1 MQGLIIS
8 QIIQIVA
15 SALIILLVMVQS
27 KGTGLFSAFSGS
39 IGFYRSKRGI
49 EKVIFVATIFLGVV
63 LGVNSLVIIL
73 LS

>member
-1 MQGLIIS
+1 MQGLIVT
-8 QIIQIVA
+8 QIIQIVV
-15 SALIILLVMVQS
+15 SVLLVILVMVQS

-39 IGFYRSKRGI
+39 IGFYRSKRGL
-49 EKVIFVATIFLGVV
+49 EKFIFISTIFLGIA